1 MDGQKYENSG
11 QLVILFS
18 PKTGLFHCLA
28 NGLQHQLLRDEIGVG
43 VGVASVGGEACQ
55 HLRRGLSADAPAVI
69 ADVFSLS
76 EKIIEQCLDIKK
88 NVFLRLKHWL
98 MVATW

>member
-28 NGLQHQLLRDEIGVG
+28 DRLQHQLLHDEIGVG
-43 VGVASVGGEACQ
+43 VGVAAVVAEVCPPSGEKHDEQ
-55 HLRRGLSADAPAVI
+55 G
-69 ADVFSLS
+69 FSHCGEFSGKVNGFFSSLIN
-76 EKIIEQCLDIKK
+76 KQIRIL
-88 NVFLRLKHWL
+88 
-98 MVATW
+98 